1 MRLRYSV
8 PLALLFVMALFYPYD
23 PYTMSIEQAYQTPF
37 GSAFMGFD
45 GLGRDLLS
53 RIVYGMGTSLIVA
66 LGVVSIASVIG
77 ISIGLVSGWC
87 GGIIDNVLMRF
98 ADIVLSL
105 PGILVA
111 VMFVALSE
119 PSIFNIILA
128 LSLTG
133 WVGFARLARVQT
145 QVIKKADFVTASSLL
160 GVSSF
165 RVLFKHILPNISTV
179 LFVEGLFTAVGAMMA
194 EAGLS
199 FLGVGLAPPTPSLG
213 GLLKEGASVIMIA
226 PHIVIFSGVG
236 LGILLLLFSCL
247 GERLKLKVSR

>member
-1 MRLRYSV
+1 MKLRYAI
-8 PLALLFVMALFYPYD
+8 PLAFFCVIVLFYPYD
-23 PYTMSIEQAYQTPF
+23 PYTMEIELAYSGPQ
-37 GSAFMGFD
+37 GSAFLGYD
-45 GLGRDLLS
+45 SLGRDLLS

-66 LGVVSIASVIG
+66 VGVVVFTGLIG
-77 ISIGLVSGWC
+77 VAIGLIAGWC
-87 GGIIDNVLMRF
+87 GGKVDTLLMRF

-145 QVIKKADFVTASSLL
+145 QIIKKADFVTASSLL

-165 RVLFKHILPNISTV
+165 GILMRHILPNISTV

-213 GLLKEGASVIMIA
+213 SLLKEGAGAIMIA
-226 PHIVIFSGVG
+226 PHIVVCSGAG
-236 LGILLLLFSCL
+236 LAILLLVFSWI
-247 GERLKLKVSR
+247 GERLKLRVSR